1 MTSHVHV
8 YIVYLVRYITFE
20 SDVSALV
27 YSQDK
32 VRLALR
38 YFIFLL
44 LTYIYTN
51 TEQYMVTE
59 RSDSVVE
66 PGSSGCR
73 LEAMCCVL
81 EEDTLSSA
89 D

>member
-1 MTSHVHV
+1 MH
-8 YIVYLVRYITFE
+8 IVGVITFE
-20 SDVSALV
+20 SDIVSRQGQIGIAIF
-27 YSQDK
+27 S
-32 VRLALR
+32 
-38 YFIFLL
+38 FLL

-51 TEQYMVTE
+51 TEQYTVTE

-66 PGSSGCR
+66 PGSRGCR
-73 LEAMCCVL
+73 LKAMCCVL